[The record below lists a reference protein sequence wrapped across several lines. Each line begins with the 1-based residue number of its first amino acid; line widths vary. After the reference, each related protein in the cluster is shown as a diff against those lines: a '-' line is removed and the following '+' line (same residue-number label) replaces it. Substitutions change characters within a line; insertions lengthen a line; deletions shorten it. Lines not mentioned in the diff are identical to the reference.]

1 MTALSLLDN
10 AVLLSSDS
18 DAAAPRQTQT
28 DNDASGGPCG
38 T

>member
-18 DAAAPRQTQT
+18 DAAAPRQTHDCIT
-28 DNDASGGPCG
+28 TECHSS
-38 T
+38 

>member
-18 DAAAPRQTQT
+18 DAAAPRQTHDCIT
-28 DNDASGGPCG
+28 TMRRPS
-38 T
+38 

>member
-18 DAAAPRQTQT
+18 DAAAPQQTYDCIT
-28 DNDASGGPCG
+28 TVCRTS
-38 T
+38 